1 MRASDYKKITDKPTE
16 LIRIT
21 LTEKDGTETV
31 IDLDAYS
38 GDSGRL
44 FRWNPAT

>member
-1 MRASDYKKITDKPTE
+1 MSRIDEE
-16 LIRIT
+16 LCLGCGVCNVACKNKALSI
-21 LTEKDGTETV
+21 
-31 IDLDAYS
+31 AYS